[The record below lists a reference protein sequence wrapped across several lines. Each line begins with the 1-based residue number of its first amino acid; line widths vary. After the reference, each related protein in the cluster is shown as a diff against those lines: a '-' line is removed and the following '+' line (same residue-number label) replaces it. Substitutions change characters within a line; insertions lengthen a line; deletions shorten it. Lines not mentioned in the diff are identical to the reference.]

1 MKKELESK
9 PGDCMSRHDEN
20 TQAFYRLAIEQMR
33 EFYKRWFQSKPFCYK
48 PQSSGRDRE
57 TE

>member
-1 MKKELESK
+1 
-9 PGDCMSRHDEN
+9 MSRHDEN